1 MTFFVWP
8 FRSSGA
14 SQRPFEFD
22 VSGFLPFAS
31 RQATTHVLQP
41 MQSVVS

>member
-1 MTFFVWP
+1 MTVFVCP
-8 FRSSGA
+8 LRSSGA

-22 VSGFLPFAS
+22 VSGFLSFAS
-31 RQATTHVLQP
+31 RQATTQVLQP